1 MVLATQRGGVC
12 LLCTFRSVES
22 RFIGPATANIKRQFS
37 TGPVQSGILDDLL
50 SPARVPPSSSRHEKK
65 DIGQGLRGKRKEGR
79 RANYDNSNSPGIRL
93 TNKERKRETNPSQKT
108 NHDPTSSN
116 KLLRELG
123 NEPVIR
129 DPGRGAHSLFLGSDV
144 DRGSPRGRKY
154 PVRTPNT
161 SSHSLFLGS
170 DVDQSSSRGRQYP
183 VRTPNTSSSHSL
195 FGIGASR
202 RGYAHVRLDIIHNN
216 IIGEFNDLR
225 SELLWMYDPQGPA
238 GSNSDGFTG
247 IATADEFN
255 RVADDFAAS
264 LTKSYEAAVRT
275 NQQELGKNHT
285 GKDGQSKT
293 RNPGG
298 SGVNNSGDAS
308 LFNELRQM
316 LILDANDLPRRIKY
330 LFTKFVCDAQ
340 VSPETL
346 RQQEK
351 FVDLRYPIEWFPATR
366 ALQRKIHLHVG
377 PTNSGKTYHALQRLE
392 QAESGLYAGPLR
404 LLAHEV
410 YSRLNAKGKPCS
422 LITGEER
429 RFPEGPTPTM
439 SSCTV
444 EMVPLNTEVDV
455 AVIDEIQMISDGFRG
470 WAWTQAFLGVRA
482 KEVHICGELRTIP
495 LIENL
500 CKLMGDELTVHRY
513 ERLTPLEC
521 MGKSLNGKLDKLK
534 KGDCIILFSRVAIH
548 AMKKEV
554 ERATGK
560 RCAVVYGS
568 LPPETRAQQAA
579 LFNDP
584 DNEYDYL
591 VASDAVGMGLNLAI
605 RRVIF
610 EAMSKFDGKSHVN
623 IATSEIKQIA
633 GRAGRYKTAADA
645 IKRKDDPS
653 NEVSHSVERNIG
665 LATTLDAVDHTL
677 LKRAMS
683 TEVEPLKTAGI
694 FPPSTILQKFAAYFP
709 KGTPLSYIML
719 RLNEFA
725 TLNPMFALCDFNEQL
740 LLADMIEPFNLTLQ
754 DQLVFIAAPANV
766 KRKEQ
771 RPIIE
776 ALAAIIADRSATDL
790 LDIPALDIE
799 LLDET
804 QTEGKQYLSRL
815 EALHQGITLYLWL
828 SYRFAGVFRSQAL
841 AFHIKSLVEEKINES
856 LADVPF
862 EENRRRMIQALK
874 LKALKKQA
882 GEDSVKISAV
892 EAETPT
898 PMSYEDE
905 DRQEPLMDVPDE
917 ESISDEAVAEEA
929 EEDDEYVEEPA
940 KIPNAEKRGAD
951 S

>member
-1 MVLATQRGGVC
+1 MVLATQRGGGC
-12 LLCTFRSVES
+12 LFCTFRSAELRYIRPTTTNV
-22 RFIGPATANIKRQFS
+22 KRHFS
-37 TGPVQSGILDDLL
+37 NGSVQSGILDDLL
-50 SPARVPPSSSRHEKK
+50 SPARNPPSSAGNKQK
-65 DIGQGLRGKRKEGR
+65 DIERSLGVKRKEGR
-79 RANYDNSNSPGIRL
+79 RAIYDGSNPPRFAP
-93 TNKERKRETNPSQKT
+93 TNKERKREPKTYQKT
-108 NHDPTSSN
+108 RRDGLSPR
-116 KLLRELG
+116 KLYE
-123 NEPVIR
+123 EPKKDPVIR
-129 DPGRGAHSLFLGSDV
+129 STGRGVHSLFLGSNF
-144 DRGSPRGRKY
+144 DRRSSDQRSSDERQF
-154 PVRTPNT
+154 PVRVP
-161 SSHSLFLGS
+161 H
-170 DVDQSSSRGRQYP
+170 P
-183 VRTPNTSSSHSL
+183 SSSHSI
-195 FGIGASR
+195 FGNSTSR
-202 RGYAHVRLDIIHNN
+202 RGFAHVPLGIIQNR
-216 IIGEFNDLR
+216 IIGAFKDLR
-225 SELLWMYDPQGPA
+225 SELVQAFDPQGPA
-238 GSNSDGFTG
+238 GSSSDGFTG
-247 IATADEFN
+247 LTTVEEFN
-255 RVADDFAAS
+255 KVADDFAVS
-264 LTKSYEAAVRT
+264 LTKSYDAACLKG
-275 NQQELGKNHT
+275 QEVPRKNPT
-285 GKDGQSKT
+285 SKDKPLKA
-293 RNPGG
+293 RNAEG
-298 SGVNNSGDAS
+298 SGVDFDEAS
-308 LFNELRQM
+308 LFNELRQV
-316 LILDANDLPRRIKY
+316 LIIDAYDLPSRIKY

-340 VSPETL
+340 ISPQTL

-377 PTNSGKTYHALQRLE
+377 PTNSGKTFHALQRLE

-444 EMVPLNTEVDV
+444 EMVPLNTEVEV

-470 WAWTQAFLGVRA
+470 WAWTQAFLGVKAR
-482 KEVHICGELRTIP
+482 EIHICGELRTIP
-495 LIENL
+495 LIQNL
-500 CKLMGDELTVHRY
+500 CKLMGDELTIHRY

-521 MGKSLNGKLDKLK
+521 MGKSLNGKLDRLK

-584 DNEYDYL
+584 DNDYDYL

-610 EAMSKFDGKSHVN
+610 ESLSKFDGKSHAN
-623 IATSEIKQIA
+623 IPISEIKQIA
-633 GRAGRYKTAADA
+633 GRAGRYKTAAEA
-645 IKRKDDPS
+645 IKRTDDPTGEIS
-653 NEVSHSVERNIG
+653 RPVVRNVG
-665 LATTLDAVDHTL
+665 LATTLDTVDHDL
-677 LKRAMS
+677 LKKAMS
-683 TEVEPLKTAGI
+683 TDVEPLKTAGI

-725 TLNPMFALCDFNEQL
+725 TLNPMFTLCDFNEQL
-740 LLADMIEPFNLTLQ
+740 LLADMIEPFNMTLQ

-766 KRKEQ
+766 KRREQ

-776 ALAAIIADRSATDL
+776 ALAAIIANRSSTDL
-790 LDIPALDIE
+790 LEIPALDIE

-804 QTEGKQYLSRL
+804 RTEGKEYLSRL

-841 AFHIKSLVEEKINES
+841 AFHIKALVEEKINDS
-856 LADVPF
+856 LANVSF

-874 LKALKKQA
+874 LKALQKQA
-882 GEDSVKISAV
+882 EEGALETAAV
-892 EAETPT
+892 QPETPT

-905 DRQEPLMDVPDE
+905 DRQEPLIDVADE
-917 ESISDEAVAEEA
+917 EAISGEAEAEEA
-929 EEDDEYVEEPA
+929 EDDDEYLEAPSN
-940 KIPNAEKRGAD
+940 IPNAGKGGGD

>member
-1 MVLATQRGGVC
+1 MVLATQRGGIC
-12 LLCTFRSVES
+12 LFCTFRSVEL
-22 RFIGPATANIKRQFS
+22 RFIRPTTSNVKRQFS
-37 TGPVQSGILDDLL
+37 TGSVQSGILDDLL
-50 SPARVPPSSSRHEKK
+50 SPARTPPSNARNEKK
-65 DIGQGLRGKRKEGR
+65 DIERSLGGKRKEGR
-79 RANYDNSNSPGIRL
+79 RAIYDGSDSPRIALANR
-93 TNKERKRETNPSQKT
+93 ERKRQPKTIQKT
-108 NHDPTSSN
+108 H
-116 KLLRELG
+116 REALSPIKPYNSRNG
-123 NEPVIR
+123 PVIR
-129 DPGRGAHSLFLGSDV
+129 SPGRGAHSLFLESDV
-144 DRGSPRGRKY
+144 DPRSSRE
-154 PVRTPNT
+154 PPIRIPIRTPSAT
-161 SSHSLFLGS
+161 PHSIFGS
-170 DVDQSSSRGRQYP
+170 NSP
-183 VRTPNTSSSHSL
+183 
-195 FGIGASR
+195 R
-202 RGYAHVRLDIIHNN
+202 RGYAHVPYEIIHRRV
-216 IIGEFNDLR
+216 IEEFNDLR
-225 SELLWMYDPQGPA
+225 SELLQVYDPHGPA
-238 GSNSDGFTG
+238 GPNSDGFTG
-247 IATADEFN
+247 LSTAEEFN

-264 LTKSYEAAVRT
+264 LKRSYEAADRKP
-275 NQQELGKNHT
+275 QQEPGKNPT
-285 GKDGQSKT
+285 GRDKSSKASK
-293 RNPGG
+293 PEG
-298 SGVNNSGDAS
+298 SGVKNSDEAS
-308 LFNELRQM
+308 LFNELRQV
-316 LILDANDLPRRIKY
+316 LIIDANDLPNRIKY

-340 VSPETL
+340 ISPQTL

-377 PTNSGKTYHALQRLE
+377 PTNSGKTFHALQRLE
-392 QAESGLYAGPLR
+392 QAQSGLYAGPLR

-444 EMVPLNTEVDV
+444 EMVPLNIEVDV

-470 WAWTQAFLGVRA
+470 WAWTQAFLGVKA
-482 KEVHICGELRTIP
+482 KEIHICGELRTIP
-495 LIENL
+495 LIQNL
-500 CKLMGDELTVHRY
+500 CKLMGDELTIHRY

-521 MGKSLNGKLDKLK
+521 MGKSLNGKLNKLK

-610 EAMSKFDGKSHVN
+610 EALSKFDGKSHVN
-623 IATSEIKQIA
+623 IPISEIKQIA
-633 GRAGRYKTAADA
+633 GRAGRYKTAAEA
-645 IKRKDDPS
+645 IKKRDGPTGEIS
-653 NEVSHSVERNIG
+653 RSIERNVG
-665 LATTLDAVDHTL
+665 LATTLDSVDHAL
-677 LKRAMS
+677 LKRAMG
-683 TEVEPLKTAGI
+683 TDVEPLKTAGI

-740 LLADMIEPFNLTLQ
+740 LIADMIEPFNMTLQ

-776 ALAAIIADRSATDL
+776 ALASIIANRSSIDL
-790 LDIPALDIE
+790 LEIPALNIE

-804 QTEGKQYLSRL
+804 ETEGKQYLAKL

-856 LADVPF
+856 LANVPF
-862 EENRRRMIQALK
+862 EENRRRMMQALK
-874 LKALKKQA
+874 LKALQKQA
-882 GEDSVKISAV
+882 EEETLKTSAV
-892 EAETPT
+892 PTETPT

-905 DRQEPLMDVPDE
+905 DRQEPLIDVPDE
-917 ESISDEAVAEEA
+917 EAISDEAVADEA
-929 EEDDEYVEEPA
+929 EDDDEYLEKSVT
-940 KIPNAEKRGAD
+940 IPNAEKSGD
-951 S
+951 N

>member
-12 LLCTFRSVES
+12 LFCTFRSAEL
-22 RFIGPATANIKRQFS
+22 RFIRPATTNVKRQFS
-37 TGPVQSGILDDLL
+37 TGSAQSGILDDLL
-50 SPARVPPSSSRHEKK
+50 SPSRNSPPITRSEKR
-65 DIGQGLRGKRKEGR
+65 DSERSLRGKRKEGR
-79 RANYDNSNSPGIRL
+79 HATYDGSNPRGFAPA
-93 TNKERKRETNPSQKT
+93 NKERKREPR
-108 NHDPTSSN
+108 HD
-116 KLLRELG
+116 
-123 NEPVIR
+123 PVIR
-129 DPGRGAHSLFLGSDV
+129 IPGKGAHSLFFGADGDQRSSD
-144 DRGSPRGRKY
+144 RRQI
-154 PVRTPNT
+154 PVRTPQAA
-161 SSHSLFLGS
+161 SHSIFGGS
-170 DVDQSSSRGRQYP
+170 
-183 VRTPNTSSSHSL
+183 TP
-195 FGIGASR
+195 R
-202 RGYAHVRLDIIHNN
+202 RGYAYIPLETIHKR
-216 IIGEFNDLR
+216 ILGEFKDLR
-225 SELLWMYDPQGPA
+225 SEISQAYDPQGPA

-247 IATADEFN
+247 LATAEEFN
-255 RVADDFAAS
+255 RAADDFAAS
-264 LTKSYEAAVRT
+264 LTRSYVAANRKS
-275 NQQELGKNHT
+275 QQEPGKNPT
-285 GKDGQSKT
+285 GKDKLSKAG
-293 RNPGG
+293 NPEG
-298 SGVNNSGDAS
+298 SGVYNSDEAS
-308 LFNELRQM
+308 LFNELRQV
-316 LILDANDLPRRIKY
+316 LIIDAYDLPGRIKY
-330 LFTKFVCDAQ
+330 LFTKFVCDAK
-340 VSPETL
+340 VSPQTL
-346 RQQEK
+346 RQQQK
-351 FVDLRYPIEWFPATR
+351 FVDLRYPTEWFPATR
-366 ALQRKIHLHVG
+366 ALQRKVHLHVG

-444 EMVPLNTEVDV
+444 EMVPLNTEVEV

-482 KEVHICGELRTIP
+482 REIHICGELRTIP
-495 LIENL
+495 LIQNL

-610 EAMSKFDGKSHVN
+610 EALSKFDGKSHRN
-623 IATSEIKQIA
+623 IPISEIKQIA
-633 GRAGRYKTAADA
+633 GRAGRYKTAAEA
-645 IKRKDDPS
+645 IKRKDGPTG
-653 NEVSHSVERNIG
+653 EVPRQVERNVG
-665 LATTLDAVDHTL
+665 LATTLDAVDHAL
-677 LKRAMS
+677 LKRAMG
-683 TEVEPLKTAGI
+683 TDVEPLKTAGI

-725 TLNPMFALCDFNEQL
+725 TLNPMFTLCDFNEQL

-766 KRKEQ
+766 KRREQ

-776 ALAAIIADRSATDL
+776 ALAAIIANRSATDL
-790 LDIPALDIE
+790 LEIPALNLE

-804 QTEGKQYLSRL
+804 RTEGKEYLSKL

-856 LADVPF
+856 LANVPF

-874 LKALKKQA
+874 LKALQKQEEQDALKAPA
-882 GEDSVKISAV
+882 G

-905 DRQEPLMDVPDE
+905 DRQEPLIDVADE
-917 ESISDEAVAEEA
+917 EAISEEAVADEA
-929 EEDDEYVEEPA
+929 EDDDEYVVEPSN
-940 KIPNAEKRGAD
+940 IPNAGKTGGD

>member
-1 MVLATQRGGVC
+1 MYLTEKNCQMVLATQRGGSC
-12 LLCTFRSVES
+12 LFCTFRSAEL
-22 RFIGPATANIKRQFS
+22 RFIRPAATNVKRRFS
-37 TGPVQSGILDDLL
+37 TRSVQSGILDDLL
-50 SPARVPPSSSRHEKK
+50 SPARNPPPSTRNEKK
-65 DIGQGLRGKRKEGR
+65 DIERGLGGR
-79 RANYDNSNSPGIRL
+79 RKGSRRAIYDDSRHPSGFAPAI
-93 TNKERKRETNPSQKT
+93 KERNREPRKFGRHDTLSPSKP
-108 NHDPTSSN
+108 NSGPKKD
-116 KLLRELG
+116 
-123 NEPVIR
+123 PVIR
-129 DPGRGAHSLFLGSDV
+129 SPGRGHHSLFSVSDV
-144 DRGSPRGRKY
+144 DRPSSDEPPY
-154 PVRTPNT
+154 PVR
-161 SSHSLFLGS
+161 SSNGPSYSIFGS
-170 DVDQSSSRGRQYP
+170 
-183 VRTPNTSSSHSL
+183 N
-195 FGIGASR
+195 AAR
-202 RGYAHVRLDIIHNN
+202 RGYAQASLETIHKRV
-216 IIGEFNDLR
+216 IGEFEDLR
-225 SELLWMYDPQGPA
+225 SELLCAYDAQGPA
-238 GSNSDGFTG
+238 GSSSDGFTG
-247 IATADEFN
+247 LATAEEFN
-255 RVADDFAAS
+255 RVADDFASS
-264 LTKSYEAAVRT
+264 LTKSYNAADRKS
-275 NQQELGKNHT
+275 QQESGKNPT
-285 GKDGQSKT
+285 SKDKLSKAS
-293 RNPGG
+293 NPEV
-298 SGVNNSGDAS
+298 SRVNNSDDAS
-308 LFNELRQM
+308 LFDELRQV
-316 LILDANDLPRRIKY
+316 LIIDAHDLPGRIKY
-330 LFTKFVCDAQ
+330 LFTKFVCDTQ
-340 VSPETL
+340 ISPQTL

-377 PTNSGKTYHALQRLE
+377 PTNSGKTYHALKRLE

-444 EMVPLNTEVDV
+444 EMVPLNTEVEV

-470 WAWTQAFLGVRA
+470 WAWTQAFLGVKAR
-482 KEVHICGELRTIP
+482 EIHVCGELRTIP
-495 LIENL
+495 LIQNL
-500 CKLMGDELTVHRY
+500 CKLMGDELTIHRY

-521 MGKSLNGKLDKLK
+521 MGKSLNGKLEKLK

-554 ERATGK
+554 ERVTGK

-610 EAMSKFDGKSHVN
+610 EALSKFDGKSNAN
-623 IATSEIKQIA
+623 IPISEIKQIA

-645 IKRKDDPS
+645 IKKTDSPTGEIS
-653 NEVSHSVERNIG
+653 QTVERNVG
-665 LATTLDAVDHTL
+665 LATTLDSVDHAL

-740 LLADMIEPFNLTLQ
+740 LLADMIEPFNMTLQ

-766 KRKEQ
+766 KRNEQ

-776 ALAAIIADRSATDL
+776 ALAAIIANRSSTDL
-790 LDIPALDIE
+790 LDIPALDFE
-799 LLDET
+799 LLDDT
-804 QTEGKQYLSRL
+804 LKEGKQYLSRL

-841 AFHIKSLVEEKINES
+841 AFHIKSLVEERINQS
-856 LADVPF
+856 LANVPF
-862 EENRRRMIQALK
+862 EENRRRIIQGLK
-874 LKALKKQA
+874 LKALQKQA
-882 GEDSVKISAV
+882 QEDALQPSAV
-892 EAETPT
+892 QTETPT

-905 DRQEPLMDVPDE
+905 DRQEPLIDLPDE
-917 ESISDEAVAEEA
+917 EVISDEAVADEA
-929 EEDDEYVEEPA
+929 EDDDEYLEKPSN
-940 KIPNAEKRGAD
+940 IPNAEKRGGD

>member
-1 MVLATQRGGVC
+1 MVLATQRGGAC
-12 LLCTFRSVES
+12 FFCTFRSAEL
-22 RFIGPATANIKRQFS
+22 RFIRPATTNVERHFS
-37 TGPVQSGILDDLL
+37 TGRVQSGILDDLL
-50 SPARVPPSSSRHEKK
+50 SPSRSPPPVTRTEKR
-65 DIGQGLRGKRKEGR
+65 DIERRLRGKRKEDR
-79 RANYDNSNSPGIRL
+79 HAIYDGSSPRGFAPA
-93 TNKERKRETNPSQKT
+93 NKERKREPKN
-108 NHDPTSSN
+108 DPVT
-116 KLLRELG
+116 R
-123 NEPVIR
+123 I
-129 DPGRGAHSLFLGSDV
+129 PGKGAHSLFLGPDNVTRSSD
-144 DRGSPRGRKY
+144 RRQIPIRIPQAASHSIFSG
-154 PVRTPNT
+154 
-161 SSHSLFLGS
+161 SSH
-170 DVDQSSSRGRQYP
+170 
-183 VRTPNTSSSHSL
+183 
-195 FGIGASR
+195 R
-202 RGYAHVRLDIIHNN
+202 RGYAYIPLETIHKR
-216 IIGEFNDLR
+216 ILGEFKDLR
-225 SELLWMYDPQGPA
+225 YEISQAYDPQGPA

-247 IATADEFN
+247 LATAEEFN
-255 RVADDFAAS
+255 KVADDFADS
-264 LTKSYEAAVRT
+264 LTRSYVAANPKS
-275 NQQELGKNHT
+275 QQKPRNNPT
-285 GKDGQSKT
+285 GRDKLSKAS
-293 RNPGG
+293 NAEG
-298 SGVNNSGDAS
+298 SGVNNSDEAS
-308 LFNELRQM
+308 LFNELRQV
-316 LILDANDLPRRIKY
+316 LIIDPYDLPGRLKY
-330 LFTKFVCDAQ
+330 LFTKFICDAK
-340 VSPETL
+340 VSPQTL
-346 RQQEK
+346 RQQQK

-366 ALQRKIHLHVG
+366 ALQRKVHLHVG

-444 EMVPLNTEVDV
+444 EMVPLNTEVEV
-455 AVIDEIQMISDGFRG
+455 AVIDEIQMISDGYRG

-482 KEVHICGELRTIP
+482 REIHICGELRTIP
-495 LIENL
+495 LIQNL

-521 MGKSLNGKLDKLK
+521 MGKSLHGKLDKLK

-610 EAMSKFDGKSHVN
+610 ETLSKFDGKSHRN
-623 IATSEIKQIA
+623 IPISEIKQIA
-633 GRAGRYKTAADA
+633 GRAGRYKTAAEA
-645 IKRKDDPS
+645 IKRKDGPAG
-653 NEVSHSVERNIG
+653 EVSRQVERNVG
-665 LATTLDAVDHTL
+665 LATTLDAVDHSL
-677 LKRAMS
+677 LKSAMG
-683 TEVEPLKTAGI
+683 TDVEPLKTAGI

-725 TLNPMFALCDFNEQL
+725 TLNPMFTLCDFNEQL

-766 KRKEQ
+766 KRREQ

-776 ALAAIIADRSATDL
+776 ALAAIIANRSSTDL
-790 LDIPALDIE
+790 LEIPALNLE

-804 QTEGKQYLSRL
+804 RTEGKEYLSKL

-856 LADVPF
+856 LANVPF
-862 EENRRRMIQALK
+862 EENRRRMLQALK
-874 LKALKKQA
+874 LKALQKQA
-882 GEDSVKISAV
+882 EKEALMAPAV
-892 EAETPT
+892 ETETPT

-905 DRQEPLMDVPDE
+905 DRQEPLIDAADE
-917 ESISDEAVAEEA
+917 EAISEEAVADEA
-929 EEDDEYVEEPA
+929 EDDDEYVEEPSN
-940 KIPNAEKRGAD
+940 IPNAEKTGGD

>member
-1 MVLATQRGGVC
+1 MVLATQRGGIC
-12 LLCTFRSVES
+12 LFCTFRPVEL
-22 RFIGPATANIKRQFS
+22 RFIRPATTNVKRQFS
-37 TGPVQSGILDDLL
+37 NRSVQSGILDDLL
-50 SPARVPPSSSRHEKK
+50 SPTRNPTPSTRNEKK
-65 DIGQGLRGKRKEGR
+65 DIDRSLGGR
-79 RANYDNSNSPGIRL
+79 RKGSRGTTYGGSHPSGFAPANRERRREPRTYGKSHHDTRSP
-93 TNKERKRETNPSQKT
+93 RKVPEWTGK
-108 NHDPTSSN
+108 D
-116 KLLRELG
+116 
-123 NEPVIR
+123 PVIR
-129 DPGRGAHSLFLGSDV
+129 SPGRGAHSLFSQSDP
-144 DRGSPRGRKY
+144 DIRSSDEPQFPIRISNG
-154 PVRTPNT
+154 T
-161 SSHSLFLGS
+161 SYSI
-170 DVDQSSSRGRQYP
+170 
-183 VRTPNTSSSHSL
+183 
-195 FGIGASR
+195 FGNQTSR
-202 RGYAHVRLDIIHNN
+202 RGYAHLPLETIYNSVRE
-216 IIGEFNDLR
+216 EFKELR
-225 SELLWMYDPQGPA
+225 FELLQAYDPQGPA
-238 GSNSDGFTG
+238 GFSSDGFTG
-247 IATADEFN
+247 LATAEEFN
-255 RVADDFAAS
+255 KVADDFAAS
-264 LTKSYEAAVRT
+264 LTKSYDAATRKS
-275 NQQELGKNHT
+275 QEESGKKPSGADKLSMAMNL
-285 GKDGQSKT
+285 Q
-293 RNPGG
+293 G
-298 SGVNNSGDAS
+298 SGVNNSDDAS
-308 LFNELRQM
+308 LFNELRQV
-316 LILDANDLPRRIKY
+316 LIIDSNDLPGRLKY

-340 VSPETL
+340 ISPQTL
-346 RQQEK
+346 RQQQK

-444 EMVPLNTEVDV
+444 EMVPLNTEVEV

-482 KEVHICGELRTIP
+482 REIHVCGELRTIP
-495 LIENL
+495 LIQNL
-500 CKLMGDELTVHRY
+500 CKLMGDDLTIHRY
-513 ERLTPLEC
+513 DRLTPLEC

-554 ERATGK
+554 EKATGK

-584 DNEYDYL
+584 NNEYDYL

-610 EAMSKFDGKSHVN
+610 EALSKFDGKSHSN
-623 IATSEIKQIA
+623 IAISEIKQIA

-645 IKRKDDPS
+645 INSTEDLTGKISRP
-653 NEVSHSVERNIG
+653 VERNVG
-665 LATTLDAVDHTL
+665 LATTLDSVDHAL
-677 LKRAMS
+677 LKQAMS

-740 LLADMIEPFNLTLQ
+740 LLADMIEPFKMTLQ

-766 KRKEQ
+766 KRREQ

-776 ALAAIIADRSATDL
+776 ALAAIVANRSSTHL
-790 LDIPALDIE
+790 LEIPALDFE
-799 LLDET
+799 LLEET
-804 QTEGKQYLSRL
+804 HKEGKQYLSRL

-841 AFHIKSLVEEKINES
+841 AFHIKSLVEERINES
-856 LADVPF
+856 LANVPI
-862 EENRRRMIQALK
+862 EENRRRILQGLK
-874 LKALKKQA
+874 LKALQKQA
-882 GEDSVKISAV
+882 KDDALMPSAV
-892 EAETPT
+892 ETETPT

-905 DRQEPLMDVPDE
+905 DRQEPLIDVADE
-917 ESISDEAVAEEA
+917 EAISHEAVADEA
-929 EEDDEYVEEPA
+929 DDDEYLGEPSN
-940 KIPNAEKRGAD
+940 IPGGEKRGGD

>member
-1 MVLATQRGGVC
+1 MVLATQRGGIC
-12 LLCTFRSVES
+12 LFCSFRSAEL
-22 RFIGPATANIKRQFS
+22 RFIRPATTNVKRQFS
-37 TGPVQSGILDDLL
+37 TGSAQSGILDDLL
-50 SPARVPPSSSRHEKK
+50 SPSRNPPPSTGNEEKHMLVICSSDNGCFSNMYSDRS
-65 DIGQGLRGKRKEGR
+65 LRGRRKDGR
-79 RANYDNSNSPGIRL
+79 RAIYDGSNPPGFAPA
-93 TNKERKRETNPSQKT
+93 NKERKREPKTYQKT
-108 NHDPTSSN
+108 RHDDLSPKN
-116 KLLRELG
+116 LYRESRKDY
-123 NEPVIR
+123 VIR
-129 DPGRGAHSLFLGSDV
+129 SPGKGAHSLFLGSDV
-144 DRGSPRGRKY
+144 ELRSSDERQVPI
-154 PVRTPNT
+154 RTSQA
-161 SSHSLFLGS
+161 SSHSIF
-170 DVDQSSSRGRQYP
+170 RN
-183 VRTPNTSSSHSL
+183 NTT
-195 FGIGASR
+195 R
-202 RGYAHVRLDIIHNN
+202 RGFAHVPLGIIHNR
-216 IIGEFNDLR
+216 IIAEFKDLR
-225 SELLWMYDPQGPA
+225 SELLRAFDPQGPA
-238 GSNSDGFTG
+238 GSSSDGFTG
-247 IATADEFN
+247 LETAEEFN
-255 RVADDFAAS
+255 RMADDFAAS
-264 LTKSYEAAVRT
+264 LTKSYDAAIQ
-275 NQQELGKNHT
+275 NGQEEPRKNPT
-285 GKDGQSKT
+285 GKDKLLKNS
-293 RNPGG
+293 NPEG
-298 SGVNNSGDAS
+298 SGVKYSDEAS
-308 LFNELRQM
+308 LFNELRQV
-316 LILDANDLPRRIKY
+316 LIIDAYDLPRRIKY

-340 VSPETL
+340 ISLQTL

-377 PTNSGKTYHALQRLE
+377 PTNSGKTFHALQRLE

-470 WAWTQAFLGVRA
+470 WAWTQAFLGVKA

-495 LIENL
+495 LIQNL
-500 CKLMGDELTVHRY
+500 CKLMGDELTIHRY

-610 EAMSKFDGKSHVN
+610 EALSKFDGKAHAN
-623 IATSEIKQIA
+623 IPISEIKQIA
-633 GRAGRYKTAADA
+633 GRAGRYKTAAEA
-645 IKRKDDPS
+645 IKRKDGLTGEIS
-653 NEVSHSVERNIG
+653 RSVERNVG
-665 LATTLDAVDHTL
+665 LATTLDSVDHAL

-740 LLADMIEPFNLTLQ
+740 LIADMIEPFNLTLQ

-766 KRKEQ
+766 KRREQ

-776 ALAAIIADRSATDL
+776 ALAAIIANRSATDL
-790 LDIPALDIE
+790 LEIPALNIE

-804 QTEGKQYLSRL
+804 HTEGKEYLSRL

-856 LADVPF
+856 LANVPF
-862 EENRRRMIQALK
+862 EENRRRIIQALK
-874 LKALKKQA
+874 LKAHQKQVEEDALKTTAVQA
-882 GEDSVKISAV
+882 EI
-892 EAETPT
+892 PT

-905 DRQEPLMDVPDE
+905 DRQEPLIDVPDE
-917 ESISDEAVAEEA
+917 EAISDEA
-929 EEDDEYVEEPA
+929 EDYDEYLEAPSD
-940 KIPNAEKRGAD
+940 IPNAEKSGGD

>member
-12 LLCTFRSVES
+12 FFCTFRSAES
-22 RFIGPATANIKRQFS
+22 RFIRPATSNVKRHFS

-50 SPARVPPSSSRHEKK
+50 SPSRNPITRSGKR
-65 DIGQGLRGKRKEGR
+65 DIERSLRGKRKEGR
-79 RANYDNSNSPGIRL
+79 HAIYDGSNPRL
-93 TNKERKRETNPSQKT
+93 FAPANKERKREPKN
-108 NHDPTSSN
+108 D
-116 KLLRELG
+116 
-123 NEPVIR
+123 PVIR
-129 DPGRGAHSLFLGSDV
+129 IPGKGTHSLYSGPDGDQRPPGRRQIPVRAPQAASHSIFGGSTPGRG
-144 DRGSPRGRKY
+144 
-154 PVRTPNT
+154 
-161 SSHSLFLGS
+161 
-170 DVDQSSSRGRQYP
+170 
-183 VRTPNTSSSHSL
+183 
-195 FGIGASR
+195 
-202 RGYAHVRLDIIHNN
+202 YAYIPLETIHKR
-216 IIGEFNDLR
+216 ILGEFKDLR
-225 SELLWMYDPQGPA
+225 SEISRAYDPQGPA

-247 IATADEFN
+247 LATAEEFKK
-255 RVADDFAAS
+255 VADDFAAS
-264 LTKSYEAAVRT
+264 LTRSYIAANPKS
-275 NQQELGKNHT
+275 QQEPGKNPT
-285 GKDGQSKT
+285 GKDRLSKAIKAE
-293 RNPGG
+293 
-298 SGVNNSGDAS
+298 SSEVNTSDQAS
-308 LFNELRQM
+308 LFNELRQV
-316 LILDANDLPRRIKY
+316 LIIDAYDLPGRIKY
-330 LFTKFVCDAQ
+330 LFTKFVCDAK
-340 VSPETL
+340 VSPQTL
-346 RQQEK
+346 RQQQK

-366 ALQRKIHLHVG
+366 ALQRKVHLHVG

-429 RFPEGPTPTM
+429 RFPEGPAPTM

-444 EMVPLNTEVDV
+444 EMVPLNTEVEV

-482 KEVHICGELRTIP
+482 REIHICGELRTIP
-495 LIENL
+495 LIQNL

-610 EAMSKFDGKSHVN
+610 ESLSKFDGKSHRN
-623 IATSEIKQIA
+623 IPISEIKQIA
-633 GRAGRYKTAADA
+633 GRAGRYKTAAEA
-645 IKRKDDPS
+645 IKSKGGPTG
-653 NEVSHSVERNIG
+653 EVSRQVERNVG
-665 LATTLDAVDHTL
+665 LATTLDAVDHSL
-677 LKRAMS
+677 LKEAMG
-683 TEVEPLKTAGI
+683 TDVEPLKTAGI

-725 TLNPMFALCDFNEQL
+725 TLNPMFTLCDFNEQL

-766 KRKEQ
+766 KRREQ

-776 ALAAIIADRSATDL
+776 ALAAIIANRSATDL
-790 LDIPALDIE
+790 LEIPALNLE

-804 QTEGKQYLSRL
+804 RTEGKEYLSKL

-841 AFHIKSLVEEKINES
+841 AFRIKSLVEEKINES
-856 LADVPF
+856 LANVPF

-874 LKALKKQA
+874 LKALQKQA
-882 GEDSVKISAV
+882 EEDVLRAPAV
-892 EAETPT
+892 EAEAPT

-905 DRQEPLMDVPDE
+905 DRQEPLIDVPDE
-917 ESISDEAVAEEA
+917 EAISEEAVADEA
-929 EEDDEYVEEPA
+929 EDDDEYLEETPN
-940 KIPNAEKRGAD
+940 IPNAEKNGGN

>member
-12 LLCTFRSVES
+12 LFCTFRSAELRLIRPTTTNV
-22 RFIGPATANIKRQFS
+22 KRQFS
-37 TGPVQSGILDDLL
+37 TGSVQSGILDDLL
-50 SPARVPPSSSRHEKK
+50 SPTRNPPSSTGNEQK
-65 DIGQGLRGKRKEGR
+65 DTGRGLGIKRKEGR
-79 RANYDNSNSPGIRL
+79 GAIYDGSNPPRFAPAN
-93 TNKERKRETNPSQKT
+93 KARKREPKTYQKT
-108 NHDPTSSN
+108 RRDGFSPR
-116 KLLRELG
+116 KLYEERKKD
-123 NEPVIR
+123 PVIR
-129 DPGRGAHSLFLGSDV
+129 SAGKGAHSLLLGSNFGQRSSDQRSS
-144 DRGSPRGRKY
+144 DERQL
-154 PVRTPNT
+154 PVRSP
-161 SSHSLFLGS
+161 HA
-170 DVDQSSSRGRQYP
+170 
-183 VRTPNTSSSHSL
+183 SSSHSI
-195 FGIGASR
+195 FGNGTSR
-202 RGYAHVRLDIIHNN
+202 RGFANVPLEIIYNRV
-216 IIGEFNDLR
+216 IGEFKDLR
-225 SELLWMYDPQGPA
+225 SELVLAYDPQGPA
-238 GSNSDGFTG
+238 GSGSDGFTG
-247 IATADEFN
+247 LATVEEFTKM
-255 RVADDFAAS
+255 ADDFAAS
-264 LTKSYEAAVRT
+264 LTKSYDAASLNGV
-275 NQQELGKNHT
+275 KNF
-285 GKDGQSKT
+285 D
-293 RNPGG
+293 
-298 SGVNNSGDAS
+298 DAS
-308 LFNELRQM
+308 LFNELRQV
-316 LILDANDLPRRIKY
+316 LIIDAHDLPRRIKY

-340 VSPETL
+340 VSPQTL
-346 RQQEK
+346 RQQQQ

-366 ALQRKIHLHVG
+366 ALQRKVHLHVG
-377 PTNSGKTYHALQRLE
+377 PTNSGKTFHALQRLE
-392 QAESGLYAGPLR
+392 QAQSGLYAGPLR

-444 EMVPLNTEVDV
+444 EMVPLNTEVEV

-470 WAWTQAFLGVRA
+470 WAWTQAFLGVKAR
-482 KEVHICGELRTIP
+482 EIHICGELRTIP
-495 LIENL
+495 LIQNL
-500 CKLMGDELTVHRY
+500 CKLLGDELTIHRY

-521 MGKSLNGKLDKLK
+521 MGKSLNGKLDRLK

-610 EAMSKFDGKSHVN
+610 ESLSKFDGKSHSN
-623 IATSEIKQIA
+623 IPISEIKQIA
-633 GRAGRYKTAADA
+633 GRAGRYKTAAEA
-645 IKRKDDPS
+645 IKRADGPTGEIS
-653 NEVSHSVERNIG
+653 RPVERNVG
-665 LATTLDAVDHTL
+665 LATTLDTVDHVL
-677 LKRAMS
+677 LKQAMS
-683 TEVEPLKTAGI
+683 TDVEPLKTAGI

-719 RLNEFA
+719 RLNELA
-725 TLNPMFALCDFNEQL
+725 TLNPMFTLCDYNEQL

-766 KRKEQ
+766 KRREQ

-776 ALAAIIADRSATDL
+776 ALAAIIANRSSTDL
-790 LDIPALDIE
+790 LEIPALDIE

-804 QTEGKQYLSRL
+804 RTEGKEYLSRL

-856 LADVPF
+856 LAKVPF
-862 EENRRRMIQALK
+862 EEHRRRMIQALK
-874 LKALKKQA
+874 LKAIQKQA
-882 GEDSVKISAV
+882 EADALTAMAV
-892 EAETPT
+892 QPGLPT

-905 DRQEPLMDVPDE
+905 DRQEPLIDVLDE
-917 ESISDEAVAEEA
+917 ETISDEALAEGA
-929 EEDDEYVEEPA
+929 EDDDEYLEAPLNT
-940 KIPNAEKRGAD
+940 PNAGRGGGD